1 MIDAEMYGMI
11 PRANTDRRLNA
22 PPEKRSRKPKT
33 PELTALKNSE
43 SATGSTPGV
52 GMCDPRRYTASSA
65 NVKSTRLRRSS
76 IAQMLRTVSTTL
88 GTLLDL
94 LDRAA
99 GGLDG
104 RLRGGRELGGR
115 NGELLGELA
124 VAEHLDAVVLSLD
137 QARLTQ
143 RRLVDGH
150 SVVE

>member
-33 PELTALKNSE
+33 PELTALKNSDR
-43 SATGSTPGV
+43 ATGSTPGV
-52 GMCDPRRYTASSA
+52 GMCEPRRYTASSA

-94 LDRAA
+94 LATAA
-99 GGLDG
+99 GGLDLLARG
-104 RLRGGRELGGR
+104 RRELRGG
-115 NGELLGELA
+115 NGELLRELA
-124 VAEHLDAVVLSLD
+124 VAENLHAVVLALD
-137 QARLTQ
+137 QTGFAQ
-143 RRLVDGH
+143 RRLVH
-150 SVVE
+150 ARS